1 MALPNEGANFLFA
14 KEKRQD
20 FGCLCHFLSFRWWL
34 SLEFRSGQGRA
45 IADLQPSGH
54 LDKRFV
60 LGGVFR
66 RDDEISFVR
75 HFLSFCCGFQS
86 PSRSAAYLGRW
97 EDALH
102 HSHGFASDDFAGLDA
117 AADSGAS
124 SFSNSTAPPNTEARG
139 PPPLNRSPCATRPI
153 SCRYAFTP
161 LLPSMS

>member
-60 LGGVFR
+60 LGGV
-66 RDDEISFVR
+66 
-75 HFLSFCCGFQS
+75 C
-86 PSRSAAYLGRW
+86 SAAYLGRW